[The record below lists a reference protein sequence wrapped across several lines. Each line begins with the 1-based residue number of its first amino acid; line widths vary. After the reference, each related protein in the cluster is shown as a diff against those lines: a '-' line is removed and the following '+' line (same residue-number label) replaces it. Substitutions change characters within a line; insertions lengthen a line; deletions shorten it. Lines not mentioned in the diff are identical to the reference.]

1 MKNFKFMLVLL
12 ILATIAT
19 IAISL
24 CIGRFGLSIAEVL
37 KALSGG
43 EVAQNVHNVIM
54 QVRLPRII
62 AAVLVGAAL
71 GISGTA
77 YQGVFKNQLVSPDL
91 LGVSAG
97 ACVGAAIAILLDLNI
112 LLIQLFAFVF
122 GLAAVC
128 ITLLIT
134 RALRSSAT
142 IMLVLAGI
150 IVSGLMGALIG
161 FLKFMADPETK
172 LADIVYWQL
181 GSLAK
186 VDPSVLA
193 MIAPVMGVCIAILV
207 LMSYRINVLSM
218 GDATAAKLGVNVVL
232 ERGIIIVCATLLTAS
247 SVCINGIVAWVGL
260 LMPHLTRMIVGVSN
274 TKAIPAS
281 IFLSAIFVLI
291 VDDVA
296 RSINQSE
303 IPLGVLTGFIGTL
316 FFIFIL
322 LKNKRK
328 LNG

>member
-1 MKNFKFMLVLL
+1 MKNFKFMLMLL

-24 CIGRFGLSIAEVL
+24 CIGRFGLSIDEVL

-43 EVAQNVHNVIM
+43 EVAQNVHNVVM
-54 QVRLPRII
+54 DVRLPRII

-142 IMLVLAGI
+142 VMLVLAGI

-218 GDATAAKLGVNVVL
+218 GDATAAKLGVNVVM
-232 ERGIIIVCATLLTAS
+232 ERAA
-247 SVCINGIVAWVGL
+247 
-260 LMPHLTRMIVGVSN
+260 
-274 TKAIPAS
+274 
-281 IFLSAIFVLI
+281 
-291 VDDVA
+291 
-296 RSINQSE
+296 
-303 IPLGVLTGFIGTL
+303 
-316 FFIFIL
+316 
-322 LKNKRK
+322 
-328 LNG
+328 

>member
-1 MKNFKFMLVLL
+1 MKNFKFMLLLL

-43 EVAQNVHNVIM
+43 EVAQNVHNVVM
-54 QVRLPRII
+54 DVRLPRII

-142 IMLVLAGI
+142 IMLVLACLLI
-150 IVSGLMGALIG
+150 TSLDVS
-161 FLKFMADPETK
+161 
-172 LADIVYWQL
+172 
-181 GSLAK
+181 
-186 VDPSVLA
+186 
-193 MIAPVMGVCIAILV
+193 
-207 LMSYRINVLSM
+207 
-218 GDATAAKLGVNVVL
+218 
-232 ERGIIIVCATLLTAS
+232 RG
-247 SVCINGIVAWVGL
+247 
-260 LMPHLTRMIVGVSN
+260 
-274 TKAIPAS
+274 
-281 IFLSAIFVLI
+281 
-291 VDDVA
+291 
-296 RSINQSE
+296 
-303 IPLGVLTGFIGTL
+303 
-316 FFIFIL
+316 
-322 LKNKRK
+322 
-328 LNG
+328 